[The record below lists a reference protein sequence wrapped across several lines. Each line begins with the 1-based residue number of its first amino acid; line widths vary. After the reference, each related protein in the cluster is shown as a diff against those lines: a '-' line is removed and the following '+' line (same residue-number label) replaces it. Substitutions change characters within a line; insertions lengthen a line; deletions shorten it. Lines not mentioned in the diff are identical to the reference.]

1 MKPIN
6 LEQPINCILHH
17 EGEPTLRFIQ
27 IFNPRCSDRLIV
39 SVGMTEQAALY
50 IFNRTPSG
58 WNIAEPEIKE
68 LKTIIPDDAK
78 NFSGFSN
85 MIYVKVRKLKN
96 TN

>member
-1 MKPIN
+1 
-6 LEQPINCILHH
+6 
-17 EGEPTLRFIQ
+17 
-27 IFNPRCSDRLIV
+27 
-39 SVGMTEQAALY
+39 MTEQAALY

-85 MIYVKVRKLKN
+85 MIYVKVR
-96 TN
+96 